1 MIIYSIILE
10 GIRRCPFYDG
20 PDSATN
26 PYQFIR
32 PYLNAK
38 FFILLGSGDFEGVE
52 KFIIR
57 YTITLN

>member
-38 FFILLGSGDFEGVE
+38 FFILLGSGDFEGE
-52 KFIIR
+52 GGNAGRKI
-57 YTITLN
+57 YY